1 MPLATLS
8 VPAFIHSPTKT
19 VGAEE
24 SADTSFW
31 RDMIMGNNVLIN
43 RSLTE
48 DGGAMVGESRLTRER
63 MLGTMR
69 ALEAALAKP
78 TPKREAAWGSF
89 VLQALSTL
97 EGVMR
102 KQAEELEDEDST
114 LAAIARDQPRFLS
127 RIQQLREQYQDLV
140 RQIHSLHEQLS
151 ADDLPQTGE
160 IRQRLEWILTAIRH
174 FQSKET
180 DLIFE
185 AISVDIGAAD

>member
-1 MPLATLS
+1 M
-8 VPAFIHSPTKT
+8 
-19 VGAEE
+19 
-24 SADTSFW
+24 
-31 RDMIMGNNVLIN
+31 DMIMGNNTLTN

-48 DGGAMVGESRLTRER
+48 DGDAMVGESRLTRAR

-78 TPKREAAWGSF
+78 TPNREAAWGNF
-89 VLQALSTL
+89 VLQALNTL
-97 EGVMR
+97 EGAML

-114 LAAIARDQPRFLS
+114 LAAIARDQPRLLS
-127 RIQQLREQYQDLV
+127 RIQQLREQYRDLV
-140 RQIHSLHEQLS
+140 RQIHSLQEQLS

-160 IRQRLEWILTAIRH
+160 IRQRLAWIVTAIRH

>member
-1 MPLATLS
+1 M
-8 VPAFIHSPTKT
+8 
-19 VGAEE
+19 
-24 SADTSFW
+24 
-31 RDMIMGNNVLIN
+31 DMIMGNNVLMY

-48 DGGAMVGESRLTRER
+48 DCDAMVGESRLTRER
-63 MLGTMR
+63 MLGAMR

-78 TPKREAAWGSF
+78 TPKREAAWASL

-97 EGVMR
+97 EDVML
-102 KQAEELEDEDST
+102 KQATELEDEDGT
-114 LAAIARDQPRFLS
+114 LAAIARDQPRLLS
-127 RIQQLREQYQDLV
+127 RIQQLREQYEDLV

-151 ADDLPQTGE
+151 ANDLPQTGE
-160 IRQRLEWILTAIRH
+160 IRQRLAWILTAIRH

>member
-1 MPLATLS
+1 
-8 VPAFIHSPTKT
+8 
-19 VGAEE
+19 
-24 SADTSFW
+24 
-31 RDMIMGNNVLIN
+31 MIMGNNVLTN

-48 DGGAMVGESRLTRER
+48 DSGAMVGESRLTRER

-69 ALEAALAKP
+69 ALEEALAKP
-78 TPKREAAWGSF
+78 TPNREGAWGNF

-160 IRQRLEWILTAIRH
+160 IRQRL
-174 FQSKET
+174 
-180 DLIFE
+180 
-185 AISVDIGAAD
+185 

>member
-1 MPLATLS
+1 
-8 VPAFIHSPTKT
+8 
-19 VGAEE
+19 
-24 SADTSFW
+24 
-31 RDMIMGNNVLIN
+31 MIMENNVLTC

-48 DGGAMVGESRLTRER
+48 DGDAMVGESRLTRER
-63 MLGTMR
+63 MLGAMR

-78 TPKREAAWGSF
+78 APNREAAWGSF

-97 EGVMR
+97 EDVMLR
-102 KQAEELEDEDST
+102 QAIELEDEDGT
-114 LAAIARDQPRFLS
+114 LAAIARDQPRLLR

-151 ADDLPQTGE
+151 AEDLPQTGE
-160 IRQRLEWILTAIRH
+160 IRQRLAWVLTAIRH

>member
-1 MPLATLS
+1 M
-8 VPAFIHSPTKT
+8 
-19 VGAEE
+19 
-24 SADTSFW
+24 
-31 RDMIMGNNVLIN
+31 DMIMGNN
-43 RSLTE
+43 SLKYRTVTE
-48 DGGAMVGESRLTRER
+48 DFDAMVGESRLTREL

-78 TPKREAAWGSF
+78 TPNREAAWGNF
-89 VLQALSTL
+89 VLQAISTL
-97 EGVMR
+97 EGEML

-140 RQIHSLHEQLS
+140 RQVHSLHEQLS
-151 ADDLPQTGE
+151 VGDLPQTGE
-160 IRQRLEWILTAIRH
+160 IRQRLAWILTAIRH